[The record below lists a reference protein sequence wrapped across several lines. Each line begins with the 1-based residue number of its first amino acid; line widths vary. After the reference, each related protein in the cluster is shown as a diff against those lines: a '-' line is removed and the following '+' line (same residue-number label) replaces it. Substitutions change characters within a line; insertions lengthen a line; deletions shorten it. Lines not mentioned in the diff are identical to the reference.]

1 MARMTPKEATA
12 VNVLLG
18 YMVGKEE
25 RPPREVVR
33 ALETLASRAHNRLQ
47 TGWAETAVRRQWPYA
62 YEDGAAST
70 SD

>member
-1 MARMTPKEATA
+1 MTPKEATA

-18 YMVGKEE
+18 YMTGKDE
-25 RPPREVVR
+25 RLPREVVL

-47 TGWAETAVRRQWPYA
+47 TGWDEAAVRRQWPYA
-62 YEDGAAST
+62 YEDGAAPA